1 MARGAGGRT
10 DNGGQSGGS
19 AENGNG
25 GGGSRTPGGAAV
37 IPLYGAAGAARN
49 HRNSHSAGTCYR
61 TGLTALIATV
71 LASLYMCI

>member
-61 TGLTALIATV
+61 TGLTALSATI